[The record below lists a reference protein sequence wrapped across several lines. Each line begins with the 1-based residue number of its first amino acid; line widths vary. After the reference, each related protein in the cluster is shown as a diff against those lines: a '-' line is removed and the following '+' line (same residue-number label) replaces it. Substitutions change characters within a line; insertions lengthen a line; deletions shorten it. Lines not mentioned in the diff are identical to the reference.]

1 MIRKFIL
8 LGALASLVLSTS
20 SPAEELANPAAPLG
34 SAVPTGKISC
44 NGYLS
49 VPMTADQEQSLP
61 LQVIANLEC
70 GQEVAVL
77 SDAEGY
83 TVNIRTADGKN
94 GYVARMYLTRPIRKR
109 ADALVPADNATVNNG
124 VARWQSGS
132 KGSYELTNGDKLVE
146 SLTANGITV
155 QVSLQDTGWKMRANV
170 AVVNA
175 GQQAIY
181 VLPRLLSLDEIA
193 PMVKSLRYQDSA
205 EVAKAANHQILWTSA
220 SAGPTGGVHPQRT
233 STASSAD
240 LYTVNYKL
248 PWSDPSPNYLAQHQ
262 AAEEIAA
269 KNQGA
274 LVDMAREINALS
286 LRECSLKPNEKTAGA
301 VWFERDAKSNQ
312 FILRVPLGAVIFEF
326 PLSFNQEK

>member
-1 MIRKFIL
+1 MTRKFIV
-8 LGALASLVLSTS
+8 LGALASLALSTS
-20 SPAEELANPAAPLG
+20 SRAEELANPAAPLG
-34 SAVPTGKISC
+34 SAVLTGKISC
-44 NGYLS
+44 NGYLN

-77 SDAEGY
+77 SDDEGY

-94 GYVARMYLTRPIRKR
+94 GYIARMYLTRAVRKR
-109 ADALVPADNATVNNG
+109 ADALAPADNATLNNG

-132 KGSYELTNGDKLVE
+132 KGSYEFTNGDKLVE

-175 GQQAIY
+175 SQQPIY
-181 VLPRLLSLDEIA
+181 VLPRVLSLDETA
-193 PMVKSLRYQDSA
+193 PMAKPLRYQDPA

-220 SAGPTGGVHPQRT
+220 SAGPTGSVRAQRT
-233 STASSAD
+233 SSASSAD

-248 PWSDPSPNYLAQHQ
+248 PSSDPSPNYLAQHQ
-262 AAEEIAA
+262 ALEEIAA

-274 LVDMAREINALS
+274 LAGMAREINALS
-286 LRECSLKPNEKTAGA
+286 LREGNLKPNEKTAGD

-312 FILRVPLGAVIFEF
+312 FMLRVPVGDVIFEF
-326 PLSFNQEK
+326 PLSFNHEK